1 MCEKKDSV
9 SKDEE
14 KDDEIPTVT
23 IELGFGSMKLFDIR
37 HIIEQEEQ
45 LGKHKE
51 RTIPKL
57 PDLSK
62 DR

>member
-14 KDDEIPTVT
+14 KDDGIPTVT
-23 IELGFGSMKLFDIR
+23 IELGFGSMKLFDIPD
-37 HIIEQEEQ
+37 IIEQEEK

-51 RTIPKL
+51 RPIPKL